1 MWPRRCLAGTVC
13 LAATALLSGCSSSS
27 TSATTTSRPASSSSV
42 TTSSAASTTSS
53 TSTSTTTTSTSAALT
68 ACESSHLRIKFDRSS
83 VAVGTIASGFLIT
96 NTGTVACTI
105 EGYPGLVLVPA
116 SGQVSP
122 VVRRVGQTPR
132 VVTLKAGGEA
142 AFTIEYGDEPVDG
155 QQTCPTIVGLDV
167 TLPQSGGAVSVT
179 ARFSPCGAP
188 NLNVSEVLSL
198 ALYHQSF

>member
-1 MWPRRCLAGTVC
+1 MSGRDGVPGCHRPSEWLLLLEHQRHDHVEAGVVHIGHDELGCLHD
-13 LAATALLSGCSSSS
+13 LLDEHVDDNDEHLCG
-27 TSATTTSRPASSSSV
+27 ADGLRVVAPAHQVRPE
-42 TTSSAASTTSS
+42 
-53 TSTSTTTTSTSAALT
+53 LGGGGD
-68 ACESSHLRIKFDRSS
+68 DRKRLPP
-83 VAVGTIASGFLIT
+83 SGFLIT

-105 EGYPGLVLVPA
+105 EGYPGLLLVPA